1 MIVSGAHADGQLVI
15 PVSDEPAFRIPV
27 LVSAEAPAAF
37 SPDGDTVYMAGWTEF
52 GHGTAHLVAL
62 DLARPTEPLAQ
73 VVLGEWDPLDVAV
86 DPLAPF
92 LYIISAYDFFAKA
105 FGITVI
111 DRRTLEQVGQLDIPE
126 GECGEG
132 TWWIRLL
139 LSRNDGALYVV
150 QAEQGREPAYPSMIY
165 RFDLVAP

>member
-1 MIVSGAHADGQLVI
+1 M
-15 PVSDEPAFRIPV
+15 
-27 LVSAEAPAAF
+27 
-37 SPDGDTVYMAGWTEF
+37 
-52 GHGTAHLVAL
+52 
-62 DLARPTEPLAQ
+62 
-73 VVLGEWDPLDVAV
+73 
-86 DPLAPF
+86 
-92 LYIISAYDFFAKA
+92 
-105 FGITVI
+105 
-111 DRRTLEQVGQLDIPE
+111 GQLDIPE